1 MRYLLSTFLGLLLF
15 LGFSITPSSAAEL
28 NNEEIVVD
36 RANYN
41 SELDFENAVNSYM
54 NDENILTVTVIDS
67 NRTIEEN
74 LGVQPMSAFVPYADN
89 VFLAGRTQGTQLL
102 NTLWGE
108 PGIEI
113 SLTNTFSASATL
125 DGTISGFNKNS
136 VSIAVGFSVSS
147 THAVS
152 YTGKYTAPA
161 NHNGKKVRRVE
172 LSAYPVLD
180 QYHFDYWVPERQII
194 STKYVRAGSG
204 VAGKPVGV
212 SYTKTYRY
220 L

>member
-1 MRYLLSTFLGLLLF
+1 MRYLLLTFLGLLLF

-67 NRTIEEN
+67 NRTIEES

-102 NTLWGE
+102 NT
-108 PGIEI
+108 
-113 SLTNTFSASATL
+113 
-125 DGTISGFNKNS
+125 
-136 VSIAVGFSVSS
+136 
-147 THAVS
+147 
-152 YTGKYTAPA
+152 
-161 NHNGKKVRRVE
+161 
-172 LSAYPVLD
+172 
-180 QYHFDYWVPERQII
+180 
-194 STKYVRAGSG
+194 
-204 VAGKPVGV
+204 
-212 SYTKTYRY
+212 
-220 L
+220 